1 MDWIMTSLVLLLVCL
16 GMLAIYSTS
25 SNVNGSPDVIFSKQ
39 LVFAGVGLLGFFAA
53 SLINYRFYRSF
64 SLPLYVIGGILLVVV
79 LLFGTK
85 IHGTTGWVFI
95 GNYGFQ
101 PVEFVKLFAIIM
113 LARYFS
119 RHGQEFDRLGTLVR
133 SFLIIGIYLVLILSE
148 PDLGSAIIYLIIWLG
163 LIFFVN
169 VKRSLVVIMIAG
181 IIAAGSAGW
190 LFVMKDYQ
198 KERITNLFMP
208 NKDSLS
214 TGYNIHQSIVA
225 VGSGGFWGRGL
236 GLGPQSQLKFLPE
249 QQTDFIFAV
258 IAEEMGFI
266 GVGLTLGIFAVLF
279 FRILYHAR
287 KSRDDYSI
295 FLIGGVIIMIYTQV
309 FINVGMNLGIAPVI
323 GVPLPF
329 VSAGGSSLITSLIAI
344 GMIQSA
350 IINRPKTI

>member
-1 MDWIMTSLVLLLVCL
+1 LIFAAIGLV
-16 GMLAIYSTS
+16 
-25 SNVNGSPDVIFSKQ
+25 
-39 LVFAGVGLLGFFAA
+39 GFFVA

-64 SLPLYVIGGILLVVV
+64 SLPLYIIGGLLLIGV
-79 LLFGTK
+79 LIFGTK
-85 IHGTTGWVFI
+85 IHGTTGWIFI
-95 GNYGFQ
+95 GGNGFQ
-101 PVEFVKLFAIIM
+101 PVEFVKLFTIIM

-119 RHGQEFDRLGTLVR
+119 RHGQEFDRFSTLAR
-133 SFLIIGIYLVLILSE
+133 SFSIVGVYLVLILLE

-163 LIFFVN
+163 LIFLVN
-169 VKRSLVVIMIAG
+169 IKRSLVMLMLAG
-181 IIAAGSAGW
+181 IVLVVSLGW
-190 LFVMKDYQ
+190 FFVLKDYQ
-198 KERITNLFMP
+198 KERVTSLFMP
-208 NKDSLS
+208 KRDSLS
-214 TGYNIHQSIVA
+214 TGYNIHQSMVA

-236 GLGPQSQLKFLPE
+236 GLGSQSQLKFLPE

-258 IAEEMGFI
+258 IAEELGFI
-266 GVGLTLGIFAVLF
+266 GAGLTLIIFAVLF
-279 FRILYHAR
+279 LRILYHAR

-309 FINVGMNLGIAPVI
+309 FINVGMNLGIAPVV